1 MDEGST
7 ANSFDSSAISTSS
20 FLALGDRMLAAKSSV
35 DSINW
40 NDIHREILES
50 LVEHVHTITI
60 HTYSFSKF
68 IFLWKLQDM
77 DFGIQEYINKDFL
90 KKYGYNFGEH
100 GLYYDVKR
108 NLVNHFKAS
117 YQLSRLFE
125 RLGLPAF
132 SCFPLRRSW
141 SPCYDITN
149 KILCQNILGIRW
161 SNAVD
166 KLGYWCRVV
175 NLDSKALKPFRGTIQ
190 TDGVVKYETTSY
202 IIDLIRRNRQEISG
216 RCVVVGPGKRDMLY
230 CVHENSTPEQP
241 KAKKYCRILQDLKS
255 QDFDVVQADNTI
267 SVERF
272 DYFLQARS
280 EQFIALSDFYRH
292 TITNYDNGCSL
303 FRKIRLSAYFNK
315 QRADQKLI
323 QDLHAKFGEDAVFV
337 MGNWSAPHAR
347 YHEPIRGLG
356 FRRLLK
362 KYGFQAYLIDEY
374 KATPDRYRLW
384 NRDAAA
390 CFNYMHIL
398 RGLRRNGIVAH
409 RFCRVAVAPTKRRRR
424 VDDQEQSRTRIR
436 LDDDSSS

>member
-1 MDEGST
+1 
-7 ANSFDSSAISTSS
+7 
-20 FLALGDRMLAAKSSV
+20 
-35 DSINW
+35 
-40 NDIHREILES
+40 
-50 LVEHVHTITI
+50 
-60 HTYSFSKF
+60 
-68 IFLWKLQDM
+68 
-77 DFGIQEYINKDFL
+77 
-90 KKYGYNFGEH
+90 
-100 GLYYDVKR
+100 
-108 NLVNHFKAS
+108 
-117 YQLSRLFE
+117 
-125 RLGLPAF
+125 
-132 SCFPLRRSW
+132 
-141 SPCYDITN
+141 
-149 KILCQNILGIRW
+149 
-161 SNAVD
+161 
-166 KLGYWCRVV
+166 
-175 NLDSKALKPFRGTIQ
+175 
-190 TDGVVKYETTSY
+190 
-202 IIDLIRRNRQEISG
+202 
-216 RCVVVGPGKRDMLY
+216 MLY

-315 QRADQKLI
+315 QRVDQKLI
-323 QDLHAKFGEDAVFV
+323 QDLRAKFGEDAVFV

-374 KATPDRYRLW
+374 KASRCCPTYHNESLRTFRRRHPTAVCHGLLRCTNLYSRPAMAAPDRYRLW